1 MRMTSMPHWILAAAA
16 CLIGC
21 TPSTD
26 EGGSE
31 ETSTGDSTTMSTTAP
46 TAGSASTDTLDASTS
61 GSGGDTTSTSNDSA
75 SSATGS
81 DTGGDTGSDGSSSGG
96 EQANFERFQMDFAAG
111 PCPPGEDCDS
121 FVELLGDGTLN
132 VEEYGDVTN
141 TVHTAQVSAQDL
153 ADAVLIFTDPALVA
167 LLEPGKS
174 PCVPP
179 TDIFE
184 MMQVEID
191 GVLYLS
197 PVTACNDAPIA
208 AARSKATQLQ
218 VMYVP

>member
-1 MRMTSMPHWILAAAA
+1 MPRWILAAAV
-16 CLIGC
+16 CSVGC
-21 TPSTD
+21 TPSAD
-26 EGGSE
+26 EGGDSE
-31 ETSTGDSTTMSTTAP
+31 GTSAADSTTMATMATMVTTGEST
-46 TAGSASTDTLDASTS
+46 SAETLDP
-61 GSGGDTTSTSNDSA
+61 
-75 SSATGS
+75 SATGAADDTTGTS
-81 DTGGDTGSDGSSSGG
+81 DDSTSATTGTDTGVDTGSDGSSSGG
-96 EQANFERFQMDFAAG
+96 EQVNFERFQMDFAAG
-111 PCPPGEDCDS
+111 PCPPGQDCDS
-121 FVELLGDGTLN
+121 FVELLADGTLH
-132 VEEYGDVTN
+132 VEQYGDVTN
-141 TVHTAQVSAQDL
+141 TVQTAQVSAQDL
-153 ADAVLIFTDPALVA
+153 ADAVVVFTDPALVA

-191 GVLYLS
+191 GVLYVS